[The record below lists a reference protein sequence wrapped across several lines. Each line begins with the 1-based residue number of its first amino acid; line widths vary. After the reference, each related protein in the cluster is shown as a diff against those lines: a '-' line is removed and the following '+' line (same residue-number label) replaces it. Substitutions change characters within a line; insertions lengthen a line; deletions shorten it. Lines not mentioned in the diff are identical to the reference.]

1 MLKLHFNT
9 EIKKYFTHMH
19 KNMQNTW
26 HKCKIPQKPYSK
38 EMGTLDLLTDTVVE
52 LHKTIDSCDNKYRL
66 YVI

>member
-1 MLKLHFNT
+1 
-9 EIKKYFTHMH
+9 MH